1 VFRVGLLFVLAA
13 AAQPGAAR
21 DYFVSSTSGLDQND
35 GLSARRAWKTV
46 ARVTRAEFLPGDR
59 VRFRRGDSWQETLR
73 PRRSGS
79 PEHPI
84 IFTAYGRGAKPVLG
98 SEDQRY
104 VPEAAI
110 DNNQRSHVVYE
121 ELETRGTVEGVRIYL
136 GGGTVRDIVVRNC
149 KIKVESTRPG
159 LGVSAGIYAY
169 SQRGTIAHLVMER
182 NEIVPVSRGLE
193 HWGIYL
199 ASGVTD
205 FRIADNRIAPAGED
219 GITVWHS
226 EHGTIIHNTGGGNG
240 ENTIDV
246 KDSRDVLIAGNAA
259 ADDGEYNLVVHSVDE
274 DRTEG
279 IRLRGNQCRRGGRGG
294 QFSAGIAVIN
304 VRGWKLENNF
314 VMDAY
319 GPAVLI
325 KADGRTQSDGRIRG
339 NHFLRWGHGQKLPAV
354 VVQGPAQPLL
364 VKNVEQP

>member
-1 VFRVGLLFVLAA
+1 LLFVLAA
-13 AAQPGAAR
+13 AAQSGAAR
-21 DYFVSSTSGLDQND
+21 DYFVSAASGLDQND
-35 GLSARRAWKTV
+35 GRSARRAWRTV
-46 ARVTRAEFLPGDR
+46 ARVNHAELLPGDR

-73 PRRSGS
+73 PRTSGS

-84 IFTAYGRGAKPVLG
+84 IFTTYGRGARPVLG

-121 ELETRGTVEGVRIYL
+121 NLETRGSVEGVRIYL

-169 SQRGTIAHLVMER
+169 SQRGSMAHLVLER

-205 FRIADNRIAPAGED
+205 FRIAGNRIAPAGED

-226 EHGTIIHNTGGGNG
+226 EHGKIINNTGGGNG

-246 KDSRDVLIAGNAA
+246 KDSQDVLIAGNTA

-274 DRTEG
+274 NRTEN
-279 IRLRGNQCRRGGRGG
+279 IRLRDNQCRRGGRAG
-294 QFSAGIAVIN
+294 QLSAGIAVIG
-304 VRGWKLENNF
+304 VREWELENNF
-314 VMDAY
+314 VVDAY
-319 GPAVLI
+319 GAAVLI
-325 KADGRTQSDGRIRG
+325 KAGDKTHHGGRIRG
-339 NHFLRWGHGQKLPAV
+339 NHFLRWGRGQKLPAM

-364 VKNVEQP
+364 VENFEQP